1 MESEDNGP
9 PRLRGMKLGDRRVRV
24 NRPHA
29 AFFRYTGEGQMVA
42 KAAASGPRPPA
53 GRAVAGLRA
62 ALFGR
67 HLSSHE
73 EITERLPKKK
83 ALAIFSSDPISSSAY
98 ATEEILR
105 VLLAAGGAALLFS
118 TPISVAIAAML
129 AIVSFSYRQI
139 CYAYPSGGGAYVVS
153 RENLSHKIALVA
165 AAALLIDYVM
175 TVAVSSASAI
185 AQIVSVVPSVP
196 HVR

>member
-42 KAAASGPRPPA
+42 KAAASVPRTSA
-53 GRAVAGLRA
+53 GRAVARFRQ

-67 HLSSHE
+67 PLSSHE

-83 ALAIFSSDPISSSAY
+83 ALAIFSSDPISPSPY

-105 VLLAAGGAALLFS
+105 VLVLAGAGALFLSLPIAAGIALL
-118 TPISVAIAAML
+118 L
-129 AIVSFSYRQI
+129 A
-139 CYAYPSGGGAYVVS
+139 VVS
-153 RENLSHKIALVA
+153 
-165 AAALLIDYVM
+165 
-175 TVAVSSASAI
+175 
-185 AQIVSVVPSVP
+185 
-196 HVR
+196 